1 MLSNTSLTRAGA
13 IDRYT
18 EIAHR
23 LPEPVN
29 PTTSLNIEN
38 LYDLIDE
45 IDVFVLDGFGVLNV
59 GDATIQGA
67 VERVGQL
74 QRMGKQVLVL
84 TNGATLPVEKT
95 VEKYRNWGMTFE
107 SEDVISSR
115 NALEIALQ
123 DYALQDPDLGDLG
136 MEMHWGVLAPQ
147 HAEIDR
153 LAPCTSLLGDTQN
166 EYSAVDGFIFLS
178 SSGYTDHRQQLLHD
192 SLAERSRPLLVGNPD
207 LVAPR
212 EAGMSMEPGF
222 YAHALADAGIC
233 KPEFYGKPF
242 KQVFDLADA
251 RIADVQPHRIAMVGD
266 TLHTDI
272 LGGAS
277 YGWRTVLIKNHGLM
291 KEADNELTFAQ
302 TGIRPHFIAQTT

>member
-1 MLSNTSLTRAGA
+1 MLNTSLTRSDA

-18 EIAHR
+18 EIARR

-29 PTTSLNIEN
+29 PISSQSITN
-38 LYDLIDE
+38 LYDLVDE
-45 IDVFVLDGFGVLNV
+45 MDVFVLDGFGVLNV
-59 GDATIQGA
+59 GDSTIPGA

-74 QRMGKQVLVL
+74 QKTGKQVLVL

-107 SEDVISSR
+107 LQDVISSR
-115 NALEIALQ
+115 NALEQALRKH
-123 DYALQDPDLGDLG
+123 DSH
-136 MEMHWGVLAPQ
+136 MHWGVVAPQ
-147 HAEIDR
+147 HAEIDK
-153 LAPCTSLLGDTQN
+153 LAPCTSLLADTKN
-166 EYSAVDGFIFLS
+166 EYRAVDGFIFLS
-178 SSGYTDHRQQLLHD
+178 SSGFTDQRLQLLHD
-192 SLAERSRPLLVGNPD
+192 SLAEKSRPLLVGNPD

-212 EAGMSMEPGF
+212 ESGMSMEPGF
-222 YAHALADAGIC
+222 YAHALADAGVC
-233 KPEFYGKPF
+233 KPVFYGKPF
-242 KQVFDLADA
+242 KEVFDLADA
-251 RIADVQPHRIAMVGD
+251 RIADVDPHRIAMVGD

-291 KEADNELTFAQ
+291 KEADNELTFTQ